1 MTLMMDQP
9 SHFLNRELS
18 LLEFNQRVLEEA
30 KNSQNPLLERIKF
43 LSIVSSNLDEF
54 FMVRIA
60 GLYDLCQASVVSE
73 DISGRLPYKTLRE
86 SLEKTRQLVKEQY
99 ETYDLLMES
108 LKDKGIY
115 LVTYEQLDE
124 KTKKEMDDYYR
135 HEIYPV
141 LTPMVIDQ
149 ARPFPLISDKTLNI
163 GLLLK
168 EKLDGDLVF
177 ATIQVPSVLPRLVRV
192 PSEEGIYHLLLEDLI
207 KAKLSE
213 LFSSHY
219 VLHSSCYRITKNAAM
234 HLDEEDAEDLLE
246 TIEQSLKQRKWG
258 EIIRIEIEDAPPR
271 EMIEILESELEIE
284 EDYVFRVDGP
294 IDLTFLSKLSG
305 IKGYEE
311 LKFEK
316 LKPLYIP
323 ELKERNIFQVLKERD
338 VLLHHPFQSFD
349 PIVKMIQKAAD
360 DPKVLAIKQT
370 LYRVSGNSPIVEAL
384 ARAAENGKQVTVL
397 VELKA
402 RFDEENNIHWA
413 KKLEKSGCH
422 VIYGMIGLKTH
433 CKILLIVRKEKTGL
447 MRYVHFGTGNYND
460 VTANFYTDI
469 GIMTSDMQFGED
481 AYILFNM
488 LSGYASAHEM
498 KKITIAPHK
507 LRLKFEQLI
516 NREIEHAKKGRE
528 AKIIAKMNGLYDK
541 QMILKLYEASQAGVK
556 IELIVRGVCS
566 LRPQVPGLSE
576 NITVRSIV
584 GRYLEHS
591 RIYYFYNDGNE
602 EVYISSA
609 DWMYRNLSKRVETMG
624 IVEDKEI
631 LEQMKKILELYLQD
645 NTKAY
650 ELQADGSYV
659 RVQDE
664 LHQVHAQSEMVKL
677 MKGSKSNPKRYER
690 LIPVEPLG
698 RTK

>member
-177 ATIQVPSVLPRLVRV
+177 ATLQVPSVLPRLVRV

-481 AYILFNM
+481 ASILFNM

>member
-18 LLEFNQRVLEEA
+18 LLKFNQRVLEEA

-481 AYILFNM
+481 ASILFNM

-516 NREIEHAKKGRE
+516 NREIEHAKRGRE

>member
-30 KNSQNPLLERIKF
+30 KNIQNPLLERIKF

-284 EDYVFRVDGP
+284 EEYVFRVDGP

-316 LKPLYIP
+316 LKPLYIH

-481 AYILFNM
+481 ASILFNM

-528 AKIIAKMNGLYDK
+528 ANIIAKMNGLYDK

>member
-30 KNSQNPLLERIKF
+30 KNIQNPLLERIKF

-481 AYILFNM
+481 ASILFNM

-698 RTK
+698 RTE

>member
-30 KNSQNPLLERIKF
+30 KNIQNPLLERIKF

-149 ARPFPLISDKTLNI
+149 ARPFPLISDKTVNI

-481 AYILFNM
+481 ASILFNM

-659 RVQDE
+659 RGQDE

>member
-338 VLLHHPFQSFD
+338 VLLHHPFHSFD

-481 AYILFNM
+481 ASILFNM